1 MLPSPFNIFTSVIES
16 CGKGSV
22 QSDEDSFLRH
32 YKTIRNKPYV
42 PLEYGKDKG
51 MIPDNS
57 ALVSSEKQFRD
68 LSHLR
73 ANVH

>member
-1 MLPSPFNIFTSVIES
+1 MLPFNIFTSVIES
-16 CGKGSV
+16 YGKGSV
-22 QSDEDSFLRH
+22 QSEEDSFLHH
-32 YKTIRNKPYV
+32 YKAISNKPYV

-57 ALVSSEKQFRD
+57 ALVSSEQQFRD
-68 LSHLR
+68 LSHLK